1 MEKKCGE
8 IKGKFGKFWRNYW
21 KFWDILRNFGRFGHN
36 LRAIMQ
42 REIETKKY
50 ICGEKMTNMRS
61 DPMCILAV
69 VVVVVRNPARLCLPP
84 TIAQMPREP
93 QRLIVCRGFL
103 LLRATKQLLQTQMP
117 GSGSRQ

>member
-1 MEKKCGE
+1 M
-8 IKGKFGKFWRNYW
+8 
-21 KFWDILRNFGRFGHN
+21 ILDQLTIGAR
-36 LRAIMQ
+36 Q
-42 REIETKKY
+42 TKNAPL
-50 ICGEKMTNMRS
+50 G

-93 QRLIVCRGFL
+93 RLIVCRGFL
-103 LLRATKQLLQTQMP
+103 LLRATKQLLQTQTP